1 MVKVEILGEEALWR
15 KISEIYGFK
24 NYNYKKIKPKNLIY
38 ITKPINGN
46 LMLFSYNKDDE
57 VSKLYIE
64 SGGKLKKAFERC
76 FTNGIYILNWQ
87 HECYEVDSYKSFP
100 IKDEDGAWN
109 PNFLPEGDTVFFL
122 SKDLLSGWI
131 ADFNNSSIILV
142 GEKFIE
148 TIKDLDFKFLSFDR

>member
-1 MVKVEILGEEALWR
+1 MEILGEEAEETLWR

-64 SGGKLKKAFERC
+64 WGK
-76 FTNGIYILNWQ
+76 N
-87 HECYEVDSYKSFP
+87 
-100 IKDEDGAWN
+100 
-109 PNFLPEGDTVFFL
+109 
-122 SKDLLSGWI
+122 
-131 ADFNNSSIILV
+131 
-142 GEKFIE
+142 
-148 TIKDLDFKFLSFDR
+148 